1 MSLEDEMRG
10 LLGRKVGMTQIFDK
24 DGTMVSVSVIQA
36 GPCPVVQVKTAK
48 KDGYN
53 AVQLAFGAVRT
64 TRSNLATMGHFK
76 KAGLP
81 LFKHLQEFLVDNPDE
96 FQPGQ
101 MIDVGIFKDVPKV
114 TVIGTTKGRGFT
126 GVMKRHKF
134 SGGKKTHGSKS
145 HDVVG
150 SVGSS
155 AYPSRVFKG
164 KRLPGHMGNV
174 RQTTRNLK
182 VVEVDVENNLIMV
195 RGAVPGAVNGIVRV
209 LAAS

>member
-1 MSLEDEMRG
+1 MRG
-10 LLGRKVGMTQIFDK
+10 ILGRKVGMTQIFDK
-24 DGTMVSVSVIQA
+24 EGAMVSVSVIQA
-36 GPCPVVQVKTAK
+36 GPCPVVQVKTEK

-53 AVQLAFGAVRT
+53 AVQLAFGDARV
-64 TRSNLATMGHFK
+64 TRSNLPTLGHFK

-81 LFKHLQEFLVDNPDE
+81 LYKHLQEFRVDNPDE
-96 FQPGQ
+96 FKPGQ
-101 MIDVGIFKDVPKV
+101 MIDVGIFKEVAKV

-126 GVMKRHKF
+126 GVLKRHKF
-134 SGGKKTHGSKS
+134 KGGPKTHGSKS

-174 RQTTRNLK
+174 RQSTRNLK
-182 VVEVDVENNLIMV
+182 VVEVDVKNNLILV
-195 RGAVPGAVNGIVRV
+195 RGAVPGAVNSIVRV
-209 LAAS
+209 MAAS